1 MFEVIVSKCLFKFGI
16 IVSVMILIFCVLGL
30 VCDVVVVNLMGVGVS
45 VDVFFFV
52 NWIFNFLCW
61 LFVEGVFF

>member
-1 MFEVIVSKCLFKFGI
+1 MSKCLFKFGI

-52 NWIFNFLCW
+52 N
-61 LFVEGVFF
+61 